1 MSEIRVVGVQKRFG
15 RARTEVEA
23 LRGVD
28 LEVEAG
34 EWVAIMGASGSGK
47 STLLHLLA
55 ALDHADAGELEVA
68 GRDLRRLRDPNGYRR
83 DTIGLVFQL
92 HDLLPHLTAEQNVE
106 IPMFGTERSR
116 RDRRAAARHLLDAVG
131 LAGKEHRRPPELS
144 GGERQ
149 RVALARALANDPRI
163 LLADEPTGSLDP
175 DAVDNVLALFRRM
188 RAEHGVTIVMVT
200 HAPEVAAA
208 ADRSYTMTAGTLVA
222 RSR

>member
-1 MSEIRVVGVQKRFG
+1 MSEIRVAGVRKRFG
-15 RARTEVEA
+15 RGNADV

-28 LEVEAG
+28 LEVAAG
-34 EWVAIMGASGSGK
+34 EWVAIMGSSGSGK

-55 ALDHADAGELEVA
+55 ALDDADQGELEVA
-68 GRDLRRLRDPNGYRR
+68 GRDLRRLRDPNHYRR

-92 HDLLPHLTAEQNVE
+92 HDLLPHLSAEENVE
-106 IPMFGTERSR
+106 IPMFGTARSR
-116 RDRRAAARHLLDAVG
+116 ADRRTAARRLLAEVG

-149 RVALARALANDPRI
+149 RVALARALANDPPI

-175 DAVDNVLALFRRM
+175 EAVENVMDLFRRL
-188 RAEHGVTIVMVT
+188 REEHGVTIVMVT

-208 ADRSYTMTAGTLVA
+208 ADRSYTMADGTLAV
-222 RSR
+222 RGT

>member
-1 MSEIRVVGVQKRFG
+1 MSEIRVAGVRKRFG
-15 RARTEVEA
+15 RGNADV

-28 LEVEAG
+28 LEVAAG
-34 EWVAIMGASGSGK
+34 EWVAIMGSSGSGK

-55 ALDHADAGELEVA
+55 ALDDADQGEIEVA
-68 GRDLRRLRDPNGYRR
+68 GRDLRRLRDPNHYRR

-92 HDLLPHLTAEQNVE
+92 HDLLPHLSAEENVE
-106 IPMFGTERSR
+106 IPMFGTARSR
-116 RDRRAAARHLLDAVG
+116 ADRRTAARRLLAEVG

-175 DAVDNVLALFRRM
+175 EAVETVMDLLRRL
-188 RAEHGVTIVMVT
+188 REEHGVTIVMVT

-208 ADRSYTMTAGTLVA
+208 ADRSYTMADGTLAV
-222 RSR
+222 RGT

>member
-1 MSEIRVVGVQKRFG
+1 MSEIRVAGVRKRFG
-15 RARTEVEA
+15 RGNADV

-28 LEVEAG
+28 LEVAAG
-34 EWVAIMGASGSGK
+34 EWVAIMGSSGSGK

-55 ALDHADAGELEVA
+55 ALDDADQGEIEVA
-68 GRDLRRLRDPNGYRR
+68 GRDLRRLRDPNHYRR

-92 HDLLPHLTAEQNVE
+92 HDLLPHLSAEENVE
-106 IPMFGTERSR
+106 IPMFGTARSR
-116 RDRRAAARHLLDAVG
+116 ADRRTAARRLLAEVG

-175 DAVDNVLALFRRM
+175 EAVENVMDLLRRL
-188 RAEHGVTIVMVT
+188 REEHGVTIVMVT

-208 ADRSYTMTAGTLVA
+208 ADRSYTMADGTLAV
-222 RSR
+222 RGT

>member
-1 MSEIRVVGVQKRFG
+1 MSEIHVAGVHKRFG
-15 RARTEVEA
+15 RTGLEV
-23 LRGVD
+23 LQGVD
-28 LEVEAG
+28 LDVEAG
-34 EWVAIMGASGSGK
+34 EWVAITGSSGSGK

-55 ALDHADAGELEVA
+55 ALDHADSGELEVA
-68 GRDLRRLRDPNGYRR
+68 GRDLRHLRDANGYRR

-116 RDRRAAARHLLDAVG
+116 HERRDAARALLDSVG
-131 LAGKEHRRPPELS
+131 LAGKEDRRPPKLS

-175 DAVDNVLALFRRM
+175 DAVGNVMALFRRM
-188 RAEHGVTIVMVT
+188 RAERGVTIVMVT

-208 ADRSYTMTAGTLVA
+208 ADRVHSMSAGTLVA
-222 RSR
+222 KTT

>member
-1 MSEIRVVGVQKRFG
+1 MSEIHVEGVKKRVG
-15 RARTEVEA
+15 RQHAEV

-28 LEVEAG
+28 LDVEAG
-34 EWVAIMGASGSGK
+34 EWVAIMGSSGSGK

-55 ALDHADAGELEVA
+55 ALESADAGDLEVA

-116 RDRRAAARHLLDAVG
+116 RDRRAASRRLLDAVD
-131 LAGKEHRRPPELS
+131 LTGKEDRRPPELS

-175 DAVDNVLALFRRM
+175 EAVDKVLTLFRRL
-188 RAEHGVTIVMVT
+188 RAERGVTIVMVT

-208 ADRSYTMTAGTLVA
+208 ADRSYTMTAGTLVPRA
-222 RSR
+222 G